1 MHGGQLP
8 DAGRVELG
16 ATWLHGLKGNPM
28 YELALQYGLMNGSE
42 RKQASEQ
49 LHRLKLKSMIA
60 SLRPAP
66 GHCCAVHAS
75 WTML

>member
-1 MHGGQLP
+1 MRLIQEIQHSNFCLQLP

-42 RKQASEQ
+42 QKQASENPPF
-49 LHRLKLKSMIA
+49 S
-60 SLRPAP
+60 
-66 GHCCAVHAS
+66 
-75 WTML
+75 

>member
-1 MHGGQLP
+1 MAGQLP

-42 RKQASEQ
+42 RKRASE
-49 LHRLKLKSMIA
+49 LWERERLKA
-60 SLRPAP
+60 RLR
-66 GHCCAVHAS
+66 G
-75 WTML
+75 

>member
-1 MHGGQLP
+1 MNTLPLQLP

-42 RKQASEQ
+42 RKQASKKPCLSVAVKNWES
-49 LHRLKLKSMIA
+49 KLNSHTG
-60 SLRPAP
+60 LQ
-66 GHCCAVHAS
+66 
-75 WTML
+75 

>member
-1 MHGGQLP
+1 MLLIRESQHGNCCLQLP

-42 RKQASEQ
+42 QKQASEYAAF
-49 LHRLKLKSMIA
+49 S
-60 SLRPAP
+60 
-66 GHCCAVHAS
+66 
-75 WTML
+75 